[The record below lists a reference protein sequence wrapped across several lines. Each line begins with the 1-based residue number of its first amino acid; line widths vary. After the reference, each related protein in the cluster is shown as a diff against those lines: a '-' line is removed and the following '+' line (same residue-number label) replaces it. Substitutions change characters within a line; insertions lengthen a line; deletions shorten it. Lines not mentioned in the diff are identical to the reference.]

1 MAKGTR
7 PGGNP
12 GMAGTR
18 CAQNRP
24 DLGAV
29 PAGRGRPHRPVGI
42 FPPGSRWHYGRFGP
56 KVYICAPLK
65 KPVTGTMSTQPT
77 ESKDLDIGELYT
89 KSELFFE
96 KNKTPITIA
105 VVAVLVIVGGLLG
118 YRKFIAEPRAK
129 EAQDMIWKAQYY
141 FEIDS
146 LDKALN
152 GDGNYLG
159 FAEVAN
165 QYGSTSTGNLAK
177 FYMAVI
183 YHQKGEYETALQ
195 YYKEADLGDD
205 VLRVMAA
212 GNQGDVLVE
221 LGKPAE
227 AATQFMKAADMVASD
242 YTTPMFLMKAGI
254 VYQQQNDWKNAAKCF
269 GRVSTDYPNSPDAQA
284 AKKYGARASA
294 MAGQPS

>member
-1 MAKGTR
+1 
-7 PGGNP
+7 
-12 GMAGTR
+12 
-18 CAQNRP
+18 
-24 DLGAV
+24 
-29 PAGRGRPHRPVGI
+29 
-42 FPPGSRWHYGRFGP
+42 
-56 KVYICAPLK
+56 
-65 KPVTGTMSTQPT
+65 MSTKVN
-77 ESKDLDIGELYT
+77 EGKDLDIGELYT
-89 KSELFFE
+89 KGELYLE
-96 KNKTPITIA
+96 KNKKPITIA
-105 VVAVLVIVGGLLG
+105 VVAILVIVGGLLG
-118 YRKFIAEPRAK
+118 YRKFVSEPRAK

-159 FAEVAN
+159 FLDVAD

-177 FYMAVI
+177 FYIAVI
-183 YHQKGEYETALQ
+183 KHQQGDFQAALQ

-205 VLRVMAA
+205 VLRVMAV

-221 LGKPAE
+221 LGQPAE
-227 AATQFMKAADMVASD
+227 AAVQFMKAADLVKSD

-269 GRVSTDYPNSPDAQA
+269 ERVSRDFPNSPDALM
-284 AKKYGARASA
+284 AKKYGARAQA

>member
-1 MAKGTR
+1 
-7 PGGNP
+7 
-12 GMAGTR
+12 
-18 CAQNRP
+18 
-24 DLGAV
+24 
-29 PAGRGRPHRPVGI
+29 
-42 FPPGSRWHYGRFGP
+42 
-56 KVYICAPLK
+56 
-65 KPVTGTMSTQPT
+65 MSTKAT
-77 ESKDLDIGELYT
+77 EGKDLDISELYT

-96 KNKTPITIA
+96 RNKTPVTIA
-105 VVAVLVIVGGLLG
+105 VVAVLVIVGGLFG
-118 YRKFIAEPRAK
+118 YRKFISEPRAK
-129 EAQDMIWKAQYY
+129 EAQEMIWKAQYY

-146 LDKALN
+146 LDLALN
-152 GDGNYLG
+152 GDGNFLG
-159 FAEVAN
+159 FASVAD

-205 VLRVMAA
+205 VLRVMAT

-227 AATQFMKAADMVASD
+227 AATQFMKAADLVKSD

-269 GRVSTDYPNSPDAQA
+269 GRIVSDFPGSPDANT
-284 AKKYGARASA
+284 AKKYAARAKA
-294 MAGQPS
+294 MAG